1 MRGPVFGDLLA
12 TAGCLWEGDAAGTGC
27 LHARILGGR
36 NVPDPLEVPR
46 EMTLIGEPDLSS
58 GLRGRNAGAQQDAGT
73 LDAQLQLVG
82 VWGNPCMEC
91 ERAHQ
96 VKAAQPRQCN
106 ELVETDQFV
115 EVVVQITPRALDRVR
130 CLGVASC
137 ASLAGA
143 PIILRIH

>member
-1 MRGPVFGDLLA
+1 M
-12 TAGCLWEGDAAGTGC
+12 
-27 LHARILGGR
+27 HARVLAGR
-36 NVPDPLEVPR
+36 DAPDPFEVPR
-46 EMTLIGEPDLSS
+46 EMTLISETDLSS
-58 GLRGRNAGAQQDAGT
+58 RLRGGNTGPQQDAGT

-91 ERAHQ
+91 ERPHQ
-96 VKAAQPRQCN
+96 VKAAQPRQCS

-115 EVVVQITPRALDRVR
+115 EVVVQIMPGALDRVR

-143 PIILRIH
+143 TIILRIH